1 MTSFFETMF
10 FSPRWYHY
18 PVILLLLPLS
28 LLYGVLMSL
37 RRAAIPKKSFGIPIV
52 SVGNLIVGGSGKTPF
67 VTALASRYKDVSIV
81 SRGYGRQ
88 SKGLVEVSQKGKIL
102 TNVEQSGDEPMLMA
116 VSLPYASVIVS
127 EDRHKAIALA
137 KEQGAKFIILDDGF
151 NRVEIE
157 KFEILLEPE
166 MIKNYLPF
174 PAGAFREF
182 YFNRKYANVVA
193 KEGKDFERVVSFENL
208 TERMILVTAISN
220 PSRLE
225 KYLPNGVV
233 KKVYLEDHAYF
244 DEKVLAALLE
254 ENSATSLLVT
264 QKDAV
269 KMQGF
274 KLPLSKMKLKL
285 EIKNEIFT
293 QVENYIKN
301 YDSFYLRRAGTR

>member
-166 MIKNYLPF
+166 IIKNYLPF

-182 YFNRKYANVVA
+182 WFSKKYADIVA
-193 KEGKDFERVVSFENL
+193 KEGEAFVRKVYFEDL
-208 TERMILVTAISN
+208 TSKMLLVTAISN
-220 PSRLE
+220 PERLD
-225 KYLPNGVV
+225 KYLPEGVIQ
-233 KKVYLEDHAYF
+233 KIYLEDHAYF
-244 DEKVLAALLE
+244 KEKELLKLIQQYG
-254 ENSATSLLVT
+254 ATSLLVT
-264 QKDAV
+264 EKDAV
-269 KMQGF
+269 KMQDF
-274 KLPLSKMKLKL
+274 KLSLSKMKLEL
-285 EIKNEIFT
+285 EINNKIFI
-293 QVENYIKN
+293 QV
-301 YDSFYLRRAGTR
+301 DRYLEQYKSLNSKFQ